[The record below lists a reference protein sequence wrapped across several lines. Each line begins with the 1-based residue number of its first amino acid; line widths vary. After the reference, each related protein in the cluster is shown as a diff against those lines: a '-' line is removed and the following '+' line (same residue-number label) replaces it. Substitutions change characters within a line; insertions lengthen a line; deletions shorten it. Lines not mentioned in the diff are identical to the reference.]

1 MFHWIARGVSR
12 HPLAVVLV
20 WVLVLLAAAAAS
32 LVGFGHGGLF
42 DRLKTSEVIVPGSES
57 ARVQELTASD
67 SAAPV
72 MTLVVSGV
80 DMTADAQRLQTFAD
94 DNRALLD
101 VDGVSQVVDPF
112 LPTVAGTDQAGAMVS
127 TAKDGYVVVM
137 QGDTGLDDDQV
148 SALQDAVD
156 AAATDYG
163 DRLRAEFP
171 DAQVGVVSE
180 QAIASSIV
188 DQVRHDLVVG
198 EMVGLPV
205 AAVLMVIVFGGLLAA
220 MMPLVAALAA
230 IGVGMGGLWVLTFLT
245 GIDSFILNV
254 VSIIGVALSIDY
266 GLLVVSRF
274 REEAAA
280 LVGGEGEEGR
290 EDVRGAV
297 RRSVATAGRTVTF
310 SAVTIACA
318 LAGLGVMSTHI
329 LRTIG
334 LGGAI
339 VTLLALLAALTL
351 VPALLALTGARL
363 LRPSPLTR
371 VPGLRRVMAV
381 VGDSSSDHGVFSR
394 LAHWVHRR
402 PWWVMGVSA
411 LVLVVMALPLTG
423 LQLRNN
429 LADYIP
435 RDTSLRLA
443 YDTLQ
448 SDYPVLATPSV
459 QVVADV
465 APADAA
471 DVVSRVEAVDGV
483 DTVRV
488 QTLAD
493 HDAMTLLDIHVDA
506 EDQAG
511 TAVTDVVHALRDLD
525 VGHEMWVGGNAAM
538 QMDFTQSLVHDAPR
552 ALGVVVAAVMVLLF
566 LMTGSL
572 LVPLKALVINSM
584 SLLASLGVTTLL
596 FQNGLLGLPKTA
608 GLETFIVACMVA
620 FGFGLAMDYEV
631 FLLARI
637 KEYWDQGLDN
647 DTAVERGLQ
656 RSGRIITSAAAII
669 IAVFIGFASGQMLA
683 IKEIG
688 IALAIMV
695 ATDATITRLLLV
707 PATMTL
713 LGRWNWWAP
722 APLQRLHAR
731 IGIHH

>member
-80 DMTADAQRLQTFAD
+80 DITADAQRLQTVAD
-94 DNRALLD
+94 NNRALLD
-101 VDGVSQVVDPF
+101 VEGVSQVVDPF

-280 LVGGEGEEGR
+280 LVEGEGNGGR

-402 PWWVMGVSA
+402 PWWVMGASA

-483 DTVRV
+483 DTVHV

-538 QMDFTQSLVHDAPR
+538 QMDFTQSLVDDAPR

-731 IGIHH
+731 IGLHH

>member
-80 DMTADAQRLQTFAD
+80 DITADAQRLQTFAD

-112 LPTVAGTDQAGAMVS
+112 LPAVAGTDQAGAMVS

-280 LVGGEGEEGR
+280 LVEGEGNGGR
-290 EDVRGAV
+290 EYVRGAV
-297 RRSVATAGRTVTF
+297 RRAVATAGRTVTF

-351 VPALLALTGARL
+351 VPALLALTGAKL

-731 IGIHH
+731 IGLHH

>member
-112 LPTVAGTDQAGAMVS
+112 LPAVAGTDQAGAMVS

-280 LVGGEGEEGR
+280 LVEGEGNGGR
-290 EDVRGAV
+290 EYVRGAV
-297 RRSVATAGRTVTF
+297 RRAVATAGRTVTF

-351 VPALLALTGARL
+351 VPALLALTGAKL

-731 IGIHH
+731 IGLHH

>member
-101 VDGVSQVVDPF
+101 VEGVSQVVDPF

-402 PWWVMGVSA
+402 PWWVMGASA
-411 LVLVVMALPLTG
+411 GA
-423 LQLRNN
+423 
-429 LADYIP
+429 
-435 RDTSLRLA
+435 
-443 YDTLQ
+443 
-448 SDYPVLATPSV
+448 
-459 QVVADV
+459 
-465 APADAA
+465 
-471 DVVSRVEAVDGV
+471 
-483 DTVRV
+483 
-488 QTLAD
+488 
-493 HDAMTLLDIHVDA
+493 
-506 EDQAG
+506 
-511 TAVTDVVHALRDLD
+511 
-525 VGHEMWVGGNAAM
+525 
-538 QMDFTQSLVHDAPR
+538 
-552 ALGVVVAAVMVLLF
+552 
-566 LMTGSL
+566 
-572 LVPLKALVINSM
+572 
-584 SLLASLGVTTLL
+584 
-596 FQNGLLGLPKTA
+596 
-608 GLETFIVACMVA
+608 
-620 FGFGLAMDYEV
+620 
-631 FLLARI
+631 
-637 KEYWDQGLDN
+637 
-647 DTAVERGLQ
+647 
-656 RSGRIITSAAAII
+656 TSATTWTE
-669 IAVFIGFASGQMLA
+669 G
-683 IKEIG
+683 
-688 IALAIMV
+688 V
-695 ATDATITRLLLV
+695 ART
-707 PATMTL
+707 
-713 LGRWNWWAP
+713 G
-722 APLQRLHAR
+722 
-731 IGIHH
+731 

>member
-80 DMTADAQRLQTFAD
+80 DITADAQRLQTFAD

-101 VDGVSQVVDPF
+101 VEGVSQVVDPF

-402 PWWVMGVSA
+402 PWWVMGASA

-731 IGIHH
+731 IGLHH

>member
-80 DMTADAQRLQTFAD
+80 DITADAQRLQTVAD
-94 DNRALLD
+94 NNRALLD
-101 VDGVSQVVDPF
+101 VEGVSQVVDPF

-402 PWWVMGVSA
+402 PWWVMGASA

-448 SDYPVLATPSV
+448 ADYPVLATPSV

-483 DTVRV
+483 DTVHV

>member
-80 DMTADAQRLQTFAD
+80 DITADAQRLQTFAD
-94 DNRALLD
+94 NNRALLD
-101 VDGVSQVVDPF
+101 VEGVSQVVDPF

-402 PWWVMGVSA
+402 PWWVMGASA

-731 IGIHH
+731 IGLHH

>member
-1 MFHWIARGVSR
+1 M
-12 HPLAVVLV
+12 
-20 WVLVLLAAAAAS
+20 
-32 LVGFGHGGLF
+32 
-42 DRLKTSEVIVPGSES
+42 
-57 ARVQELTASD
+57 
-67 SAAPV
+67 
-72 MTLVVSGV
+72 
-80 DMTADAQRLQTFAD
+80 
-94 DNRALLD
+94 
-101 VDGVSQVVDPF
+101 
-112 LPTVAGTDQAGAMVS
+112 
-127 TAKDGYVVVM
+127 
-137 QGDTGLDDDQV
+137 
-148 SALQDAVD
+148 
-156 AAATDYG
+156 
-163 DRLRAEFP
+163 
-171 DAQVGVVSE
+171 
-180 QAIASSIV
+180 
-188 DQVRHDLVVG
+188 
-198 EMVGLPV
+198 
-205 AAVLMVIVFGGLLAA
+205 
-220 MMPLVAALAA
+220 
-230 IGVGMGGLWVLTFLT
+230 
-245 GIDSFILNV
+245 
-254 VSIIGVALSIDY
+254 
-266 GLLVVSRF
+266 
-274 REEAAA
+274 
-280 LVGGEGEEGR
+280 
-290 EDVRGAV
+290 RGAV
-297 RRSVATAGRTVTF
+297 RRAVATAGRTVTF

-402 PWWVMGVSA
+402 PWWVMGASA

-448 SDYPVLATPSV
+448 ADYPVLATPSV

-731 IGIHH
+731 IGLHH

>member
-112 LPTVAGTDQAGAMVS
+112 LPAVAGTDQAGAMVS

-280 LVGGEGEEGR
+280 LVGGEGDGGR

-297 RRSVATAGRTVTF
+297 RRAVATAGRTVTF

-731 IGIHH
+731 IGLHH